1 MTDHDVTRGMPAA
14 DLAAMTQ
21 HPERTELETLPVLA
35 LETVTGGAGVDPAMQ
50 AKGEA
55 ISFAGTGVNGPP
67 ASTASGGGSGGN
79 LMTWQ

>member
-1 MTDHDVTRGMPAA
+1 MPAA
-14 DLAAMTQ
+14 NLVAMTQ

-35 LETVTGGAGVDPAMQ
+35 LETVTGGVDPAVQ

-55 ISFAGTGVNGPP
+55 ISFIGTGVNGPP